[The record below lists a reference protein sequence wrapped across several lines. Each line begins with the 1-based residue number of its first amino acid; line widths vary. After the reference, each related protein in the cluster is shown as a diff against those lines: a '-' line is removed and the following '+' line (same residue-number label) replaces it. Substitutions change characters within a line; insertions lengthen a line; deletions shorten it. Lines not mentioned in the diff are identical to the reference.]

1 MLEFAEVLR
10 NRRLERGMTQ
20 EDVAFKA
27 GVSPSTVSLLE
38 RGINQNPLVDVLE
51 AVLNAVDLEL
61 YVRDK
66 D

>member
-27 GVSPSTVSLLE
+27 GVLPSTVSLLE

-61 YVRDK
+61 YVKDK
-66 D
+66 E

>member
-61 YVRDK
+61 YVKDK
-66 D
+66 E

>member
-61 YVRDK
+61 YVKDK

>member
-1 MLEFAEVLR
+1 MLEFAEVIR

-61 YVRDK
+61 YVKDK
-66 D
+66 E